1 MVAQIDKIYVNYGL
15 RRALRRVASY
25 ALFEGRPLTTKGRWF
40 NPAVFAGLRTLAGL
54 PGQPKVKQ
62 PIFITGLGRSGTT
75 ILGILL
81 SLHDRVGYLNEP
93 KAIWHLIDQ
102 RQDLNANYSARG
114 GMYRLCAGDVTPQV
128 RRKAHRMF
136 SRYLALTGSDR
147 LVDKYPELIF
157 RIDYIRAI
165 FPDAKCVF
173 ITRNGADA
181 VPSVVQWSERLGVK
195 SGGNIDNWWGRNDIK
210 WNYLREQLILSN
222 PVYQKIWPF
231 AKSDL
236 DHTNRAALEWIVTMR
251 EGLEQQRSHPDM
263 VIRVAYEALLADP
276 AGELIR
282 LQQQCGLKPDPAVV
296 HYAKER
302 LYDNPSKQWPQLL
315 PVIETM
321 FIETMNLLGY
331 LMPSRESIQSTPNE
345 MGVIKAEMKL

>member
-1 MVAQIDKIYVNYGL
+1 MVAQIDKTYVEYGL
-15 RRALRRVASY
+15 SRTLRRVISY
-25 ALFEGRPLTTKGRWF
+25 TLFEGRPLTTKGRWF
-40 NPAVFAGLRTLAGL
+40 NPVVFAGLRTLASL
-54 PGQPKVKQ
+54 PGQPEVKQ

-81 SLHDRVGYLNEP
+81 SLHNRVGYLNEP

-102 RQDLNANYSARG
+102 RQDLNANYSPRG
-114 GMYRLCAGDVTPQV
+114 GLYRLCADEVTPQL
-128 RRKAHRMF
+128 RRRAHRMF

-181 VPSVVQWSERLGVK
+181 VPSVVQWSARLGVK
-195 SGGNIDNWWGRNDIK
+195 CGENIDDWWGRNDIK

-222 PVYQKIWPF
+222 PTYQKLWPL
-231 AKSDL
+231 ATSDL

-251 EGLEQQRSHPDM
+251 EGLEQQRRHPDT
-263 VIRVAYEALLADP
+263 VIRVAYEALLEDP
-276 AGELIR
+276 AGELTR
-282 LQQQCGLKPDPAVV
+282 LQQQCGLAPDPVV
-296 HYAKER
+296 VDYAKKR
-302 LYDNPSKQWPQLL
+302 LYDNPAKKWPRLL
-315 PVIETM
+315 PMIEDM
-321 FIETMNLLGY
+321 FIETMGLLGY
-331 LMPSRESIQSTPNE
+331 
-345 MGVIKAEMKL
+345 GVPK